1 MKIAVVSDTHGFVE
15 RLESLKE
22 VFDGC
27 DKLFFLGDGETDI
40 KLKRLCGRFTTQTV
54 AVAGNN
60 DFRGY
65 YEKEIIE
72 EVDGVKFL
80 LTHGHRYGVRNG
92 LDTLLAHAKEMGCA
106 FALFGHTHESIIRE
120 CDGVILM
127 NPGSLG
133 YPHGA
138 RPSYGIIEG
147 DKSGFYSKIVF
158 I

>member
-1 MKIAVVSDTHGFVE
+1 MKIAVVSDTHGFTE

-22 VFDGC
+22 IVDEC
-27 DKLFFLGDGETDI
+27 DRLFFLGDGETDI
-40 KLKRLCGRFTTQTV
+40 KRLCGRFTTQTV

-65 YEKEIIE
+65 YEKEVIE
-72 EVDGVKFL
+72 EADGVKFL
-80 LTHGHRYGVRNG
+80 LTHGHGYGVRNG
-92 LDTLLAHAKEMGCA
+92 LDTLLARAKEMRCA
-106 FALFGHTHESIIRE
+106 FALFGHTHKAIICER
-120 CDGVILM
+120 DGIILM

-133 YPHGA
+133 YPYEA